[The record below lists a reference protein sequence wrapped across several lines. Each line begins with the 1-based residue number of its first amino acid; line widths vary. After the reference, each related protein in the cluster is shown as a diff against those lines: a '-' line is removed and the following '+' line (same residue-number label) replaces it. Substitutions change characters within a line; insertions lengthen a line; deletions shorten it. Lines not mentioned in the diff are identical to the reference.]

1 MANLYLQ
8 EIQQSLLSQLE
19 NLNNSFAKLKQRF
32 TAVLVCQYFHLNIK
46 VKDIGMT
53 ILEYNRL
60 CSLILSSIVP
70 FYVAIV
76 CYMFYVV
83 SIAKVRFFVKVFYL
97 YAVIVCE
104 TFLFILIWLCSGV
117 VSNFGRIRKQN
128 ERFFLA
134 LNFKTK
140 NKGVISLIN
149 MQKVHALQ
157 DRQLLKPY
165 SFKIAGD
172 YRITPKTN
180 YLVFVIDFK
189 VFILQKMI

>member
-1 MANLYLQ
+1 MSVREESEVKASFQLRAVFGISNYVIMANLYLQ

-83 SIAKVRFFVKVFYL
+83 SIAKVRFFVKIISYV
-97 YAVIVCE
+97 A
-104 TFLFILIWLCSGV
+104 LFFIYMI
-117 VSNFGRIRKQN
+117 
-128 ERFFLA
+128 
-134 LNFKTK
+134 KTENNKLGK
-140 NKGVISLIN
+140 N
-149 MQKVHALQ
+149 
-157 DRQLLKPY
+157 
-165 SFKIAGD
+165 
-172 YRITPKTN
+172 
-180 YLVFVIDFK
+180 
-189 VFILQKMI
+189 